1 MKRLLGFARD
11 LLRGHA
17 LDRGVPAPFKLTFVV
32 TDECSCRCAICL
44 LWKAPRRGPTTSE
57 IEALFRSNP
66 QLSWINLSGG
76 EVAERTDFGAI
87 VEAAVRHTRV
97 AALDFPT
104 AGQRPDAV
112 VSAVQSALR
121 TELPRLFV
129 TVSIDGPPTLHD
141 ALRGTP
147 HAFERAIDT
156 IDRLR
161 AIDDPRLAVYVG
173 LTFSSRNDADP
184 EQVVTDLLAAAPRLR
199 REDLHFNVAHHSPHY
214 YRNRPGDSPDATRVA
229 SFLRTE
235 SERRARSIRPF
246 DWLERAYWQL
256 AADFLTTGRTPMPC
270 SALGASAYVDPDL
283 TVYPCATWDHPLGNL
298 RDHGL
303 SLSTLLA
310 RTEARAAR
318 SDARSLRCPNCFTPC
333 EAYPM
338 MLTQRAATLEALL
351 ASGGHPTRG
360 EPVAP
365 HAQSHGTQG
374 STP

>member
-17 LDRGVPAPFKLTFVV
+17 LERGTPAPFKLTFVV

-44 LWKAPRRGPTTSE
+44 LWKAPRRGPPTDE
-57 IEALFRSNP
+57 IDALFRANP

-76 EVAERTDFGAI
+76 EVAERPDFPAI
-87 VEAAVRHTRV
+87 VDSAVRHTRV

-112 VSAVQSALR
+112 VSAVKAALR

-129 TVSIDGPPTLHD
+129 TVSIDGPPALHD

-147 HAFERAIDT
+147 HAFQRAIET
-156 IDRLR
+156 IDGLR
-161 AIDDPRLAVYVG
+161 ALADSRLAVYVG
-173 LTFSSRNDADP
+173 LTFSSRNDVDP
-184 EQVVTDLLAAAPRLR
+184 ERVVADLLSAAPRLR

-214 YRNRPGDSPDATRVA
+214 YRNRPGDSPDPTRIA
-229 SFLRTE
+229 RFLRSE
-235 SERRARSIRPF
+235 SERRSRAFRSF

-256 AADFLTTGRTPMPC
+256 ASDFLTTGRTPLPC
-270 SALGASAYVDPDL
+270 SALHASAYVDPDL
-283 TVYPCATWDHPLGNL
+283 MVYPCATWDHPLGNL

-303 SLSTLLA
+303 SLSTLLS
-310 RTEARAAR
+310 RTEALAAR
-318 SDARSLRCPNCFTPC
+318 ADARALRCPNCFTPC

-338 MLTQRAATLEALL
+338 MLTQRVATIEALL
-351 ASGGHPTRG
+351 RSAGQTSSGAMVR
-360 EPVAP
+360 
-365 HAQSHGTQG
+365 AQAETDGTPR